1 MSIMQMLLAARGGVS
16 AYLMDRSV
24 RIRLSAAAYFSR
36 TPATAS
42 GRNTWTVSGWYKR
55 GQLGGTKTLF
65 TAYDQIANL
74 TYLRFENDTLDL
86 LQFNT
91 SPGSVTWRLQSNA
104 LFRDPSAWYHIVA
117 VFDSTEATAANRI
130 KLYVN
135 GVQIT
140 SFATAT
146 YPALNANSTWN
157 SNVTSY
163 FGTYTGGT
171 SLGFDGYMADVYSV
185 SGQALDPTSF
195 GETNALTG
203 VWQPI
208 AYTGTYGTNGFYLDF
223 EDTSSV
229 AALGTDD
236 SGNGNTWT
244 VNNISLTAGVTYDSM
259 TDVPTLTSATA
270 ANYAVLNPL
279 SLAGSGT
286 GSLTNANLTL
296 TSPGTNGTG
305 AQTAGSIAV
314 TSSKYYFEGT
324 FSTLTSASGYLC
336 FGVQNGS
343 VVISGLSGS
352 TRAGTNTWWISDD
365 GNYRANGGS
374 ITASGLGAF
383 SAGNVAMIAIDASTG
398 KGWIGKNG
406 TWVGDPAAG
415 TGNTFSSLPALIA
428 PFAQAIRNTT
438 TSSVLNANFGQR
450 PFAYTPPTG
459 FKALNTFN
467 LLDSSI
473 VAGNAYM
480 DSTLYTGNGGTQAIT
495 NSGAMQ
501 PDLVWL
507 KSRNQAYQHGLFD
520 SVRGSTKGLVS
531 NSSAAEVT
539 FNSLTSFN
547 ADGFSLSTDYND
559 PLGVGANYV
568 AWQWKAGGTAVTNTD
583 GTISAQVS
591 ANPTAGFS
599 VMTYTGTG
607 ANATVGHGLG
617 VAPSMVIFKRRN
629 VASGWGVYHRSLG
642 NTYVLTLE
650 ETSAQQGPSASYFN
664 STSPSSTVISLG
676 TWSRLNTSTRTYV
689 AYCFAEIDGYSKFG
703 SYTGNGST
711 DGAFVYLGFR
721 PAFVLTKRINSTSNW
736 TILDFAREGYNVD
749 NDPLYPNLSNA
760 EGTTDLTDLLSNGF
774 KLRSTDGGVNASGGV
789 YIYAAFAENP
799 FKNSLAR

>member
-1 MSIMQMLLAARGGVS
+1 MSIMQMLLAARGVS
-16 AYLMDRSV
+16 GYLMDRSV

-229 AALGTDD
+229 AALGTDS

-336 FGVQNGS
+336 FGVQDGS

-352 TRAGTNTWWISDD
+352 TRGTTNTWWISDD
-365 GNYRANGGS
+365 GNYRANGGT

-383 SAGNVAMIAIDASTG
+383 SAGQVAMIAIDASTG

-599 VMTYTGTG
+599 VVGYTGNGTTG
-607 ANATVGHGLG
+607 ATVGHGLG
-617 VAPSMVIFKRRN
+617 VTPALVIAKGREVTNNWVVWHESLTAQNYYLHLETTGSQVQNSAFFS
-629 VASGWGVYHRSLG
+629 AFSDTTFTLG
-642 NTYVLTLE
+642 NSTHIN
-650 ETSAQQGPSASYFN
+650 SASKTN
-664 STSPSSTVISLG
+664 I
-676 TWSRLNTSTRTYV
+676 
-689 AYCFAEIDGYSKFG
+689 AYCWSEIDGYSKFG

-711 DGAFVYLGFR
+711 NGAFVYLGFR

-749 NDPLYPNLSNA
+749 NDPLYPNLTNA
-760 EGTTDLTDLLSNGF
+760 EGTTDLADLLSNGF

>member
-1 MSIMQMLLAARGGVS
+1 MSIMQMLLAARGVS
-16 AYLMDRSV
+16 GYLMDRSV

-336 FGVQNGS
+336 FGVQDGS

-352 TRAGTNTWWISDD
+352 TRGTTNTWWISDD
-365 GNYRANGGS
+365 GNYRANGGT

-383 SAGNVAMIAIDASTG
+383 SAGQVAMIAIDASTG

-599 VMTYTGTG
+599 VVGYTGNGTTG
-607 ANATVGHGLG
+607 ATVGHGLG
-617 VAPSMVIFKRRN
+617 VTPALVIAKGREVTNNWVVWHESLTAQNYYLHLETTGSQVQNSAFFS
-629 VASGWGVYHRSLG
+629 AFSDTTFTLG
-642 NTYVLTLE
+642 NSTHIN
-650 ETSAQQGPSASYFN
+650 SASKTN
-664 STSPSSTVISLG
+664 I
-676 TWSRLNTSTRTYV
+676 
-689 AYCFAEIDGYSKFG
+689 AYCWSEIDGYSKFG

-711 DGAFVYLGFR
+711 NGAFVYLGFR

-749 NDPLYPNLSNA
+749 NDPLYPNLTNA
-760 EGTTDLTDLLSNGF
+760 EGTTDLADLLSNGF